1 MQLLVANSVPPLF
14 FFLFTSTA
22 PTIIT
27 TAPTSHELEQPV
39 KRKSMFKILSASK
52 KPSMEDIP
60 QAQQPASEDPPPS
73 RHAAQNSRDSQTE
86 DPLSTS
92 RSSVEERC
100 RLSTA
105 SARSNPREHPNDSN
119 RASTATTDAR
129 FSESSRSDNSQ
140 GEPGGAGGSHHH
152 HQAFS
157 PNENGGSMPTGRRFR
172 MPRLKRNRG
181 SMFPLPPKPTTSTTP
196 ANGRSGSTSLKSIA
210 STDAVPR
217 FQPAEDHQGRDHVSP
232 MPSPTRSSVGLSTSG
247 PPPLSR
253 NESGNSALSATS
265 SSSNRKRNQSKTRA
279 RSSTMDSV
287 TEGSGVDQQPPNMVP
302 SNRTSTSTS
311 GRKSF
316 GDIFSIPQRL
326 RQNSEPPVPR
336 NGSPGAS
343 TPMSKPLSYPERQ
356 ETDTP
361 ATYLSRL
368 EESIPKGAV
377 AGVLAQSSDEFYQTA
392 LRKCM
397 RKFSYF
403 GDPIDMAI
411 RKLLMEME
419 LPKETQ
425 QIDRFLQAFADRYH
439 ECNPGIFASSG
450 TFLRFFLPPSPPLK
464 INKTNFS
471 HQTKPISSHFP
482 Y

>member
-1 MQLLVANSVPPLF
+1 
-14 FFLFTSTA
+14 
-22 PTIIT
+22 
-27 TAPTSHELEQPV
+27 
-39 KRKSMFKILSASK
+39 
-52 KPSMEDIP
+52 MEDIP

-86 DPLSTS
+86 DPLSSS
-92 RSSVEERC
+92 RGSAEERC
-100 RLSTA
+100 RLSTT
-105 SARSNPREHPNDSN
+105 SARSNTREHPNDSN
-119 RASTATTDAR
+119 RASTATTDPR

-140 GEPGGAGGSHHH
+140 GEQGGGGGGSHHH
-152 HQAFS
+152 HQASS
-157 PNENGGSMPTGRRFR
+157 PNESGGFMSAGKIFR

-181 SMFPLPPKPTTSTTP
+181 SMFPLPPKPTTSTPP
-196 ANGRSGSTSLKSIA
+196 ANGRPGSTGLKSIA
-210 STDAVPR
+210 STDGVPR
-217 FQPAEDHQGRDHVSP
+217 SQPAEDQGQDHVSP

-287 TEGSGVDQQPPNMVP
+287 TEGPGVDQQPPNMIP

-316 GDIFSIPQRL
+316 GDIFGIPQRL

-336 NGSPGAS
+336 NGSPGTA

-450 TFLRFFLPPSPPLK
+450 TFLRFFLPPSPPLE